1 MKFSTLIN
9 STIIAVVA
17 VLLVTLAFRV
27 RMGSSADSIAVL
39 KTTGM
44 TCGSCSNKI
53 TKALEKQAGVAAT
66 EVDVNSGWVIVGYDS
81 KTVTPEVL
89 AEKVK
94 GAGFG
99 SIVQQVLTPNQFK
112 KITGRDM
119 DIGNNGSP
127 GGCGGCGKSRTCGS
141 KTQS

>member
-53 TKALEKQAGVAAT
+53 TKALEEQPGVAAT
-66 EVDVNSGWVIVGYDS
+66 EVDVN
-81 KTVTPEVL
+81 
-89 AEKVK
+89 
-94 GAGFG
+94 
-99 SIVQQVLTPNQFK
+99 
-112 KITGRDM
+112 
-119 DIGNNGSP
+119 
-127 GGCGGCGKSRTCGS
+127 
-141 KTQS
+141 TQPAFRR